1 MSGPGTATVA
11 GEGLPP
17 PHNRAAL
24 RRHFRTLRA
33 AALAVAEPGIL
44 AAARRELPELLTA
57 HHHLGLYWPLQGE
70 PDLRPLAP
78 AHPHLALP
86 AVDGDPPRLQ
96 YRPWR
101 PGMPLT
107 PDRYGI
113 PAPPAPRQDSS
124 TSDRPE
130 HELELANALEQQPEA
145 PPPPPASGQELSPHA
160 LALLLV
166 PALAFDPQSGI
177 RLGYGGGWYD
187 RLRADPAWRAV
198 PALVVLPAACLCDN
212 LPREP
217 WDVPF
222 QGWLDE
228 HGVHGCAGRSAG
240 NPESGR
246 PSPTCL

>member
-1 MSGPGTATVA
+1 MSGAGRTTPGEA
-11 GEGLPP
+11 EGPRSPLITQ
-17 PHNRAAL
+17 AL
-24 RRHFRTLRA
+24 RRHFRSLRA
-33 AALAVAEPGIL
+33 AALAAAEPRIL
-44 AAARRELPELLTA
+44 AAARRDLPELLPA
-57 HHHLGLYWPLQGE
+57 GQYLGLYWPLPGE

-86 AVDGDPPRLQ
+86 AVDGEPARLQ

-101 PGMPLT
+101 PGTPLT

-113 PAPPAPRQDSS
+113 PAPAAP
-124 TSDRPE
+124 
-130 HELELANALEQQPEA
+130 LANAPEHQLET
-145 PPPPPASGQELSPHA
+145 PPPPPAPPAPASGRELSPPA
-160 LALLLV
+160 LGLLLV
-166 PALAFDPQSGI
+166 PALAFDPHSGI

-198 PALVVLPAACLCDN
+198 PALVVLPAACLSAS

-228 HGVHGCAGRSAG
+228 HGVHHWD
-240 NPESGR
+240 GR
-246 PSPTCL
+246 PAGDPEKGPPAPTSL

>member
-1 MSGPGTATVA
+1 MSGPGMATVA

-24 RRHFRTLRA
+24 RRHFRTLRTT
-33 AALAVAEPGIL
+33 ALAAAEPGIL
-44 AAARRELPELLTA
+44 AAAQRELPELLPA

-78 AHPHLALP
+78 AHRHLALP

-101 PGMPLT
+101 PGMPLA

-113 PAPPAPRQDSS
+113 PAPAAP
-124 TSDRPE
+124 
-130 HELELANALEQQPEA
+130 LANGPEQQLEA
-145 PPPPPASGQELSPHA
+145 PPPPPALPAPASGWELSPHA
-160 LALLLV
+160 LGLLLV
-166 PALAFDPQSGI
+166 PALAFDPHSGI

-198 PALVVLPAACLCDN
+198 PALVVLPSACLSAN

-240 NPESGR
+240 QPETGQ
-246 PSPTCL
+246 PAPNCL

>member
-33 AALAVAEPGIL
+33 TALAAAEPGIL
-44 AAARRELPELLTA
+44 AAAQRELPELLPA

-78 AHPHLALP
+78 AHRHLALP

-101 PGMPLT
+101 PGMPLA

-113 PAPPAPRQDSS
+113 PAPA
-124 TSDRPE
+124 
-130 HELELANALEQQPEA
+130 A
-145 PPPPPASGQELSPHA
+145 PPASGWELSPHA
-160 LALLLV
+160 LGLLLV
-166 PALAFDPQSGI
+166 PALAFDPHSGI

-198 PALVVLPAACLCDN
+198 PALVVLPSACLSAN
-212 LPREP
+212 LPRES

-240 NPESGR
+240 KPETGQ
-246 PSPTCL
+246 PAPNCL

>member
-11 GEGLPP
+11 SEGLPP
-17 PHNRAAL
+17 PPDRAAL
-24 RRHFRTLRA
+24 RRHFRILRT
-33 AALAVAEPGIL
+33 AALAAAEPRIL
-44 AAARRELPELLTA
+44 MAARRDLPELLPA
-57 HHHLGLYWPLQGE
+57 HHHLGLFWPLQGE

-96 YRPWR
+96 YRLWR
-101 PGMPLT
+101 PGSPLV

-113 PAPPAPRQDSS
+113 PAPAAP
-124 TSDRPE
+124 
-130 HELELANALEQQPEA
+130 LENGPEQQPEA
-145 PPPPPASGQELSPHA
+145 PPPAPASGSYLSPHA
-160 LALLLV
+160 LGLLLV
-166 PALAFDPQSGI
+166 PALAFDPHSGI

-198 PALVVLPAACLCDN
+198 PALVVLPSACLSAN
-212 LPREP
+212 LPRES

-228 HGVHGCAGRSAG
+228 HGVHRCAGRPAG
-240 NPESGR
+240 EQESGQ
-246 PSPTCL
+246 PAPTSM

>member
-17 PHNRAAL
+17 PRNRAAL

-33 AALAVAEPGIL
+33 AALAAAEPGIL
-44 AAARRELPELLTA
+44 AAALRELPELLPA

-101 PGMPLT
+101 PGTPLA

-113 PAPPAPRQDSS
+113 PAPAAP
-124 TSDRPE
+124 
-130 HELELANALEQQPEA
+130 LENGPEQQPEA
-145 PPPPPASGQELSPHA
+145 PPPPPASGWNLSPPA
-160 LALLLV
+160 LGLLLV
-166 PALAFDPQSGI
+166 PALAFDPHSGI

-198 PALVVLPAACLCDN
+198 PALVVLPSACLSAN
-212 LPREP
+212 LPRES

-222 QGWLDE
+222 HGWLDE

-240 NPESGR
+240 KPENGQ
-246 PSPTCL
+246 PAPTCL

>member
-1 MSGPGTATVA
+1 MSGSGTATVA

-33 AALAVAEPGIL
+33 AALAAAEPGIL
-44 AAARRELPELLTA
+44 AAARRELPELLPA

-86 AVDGDPPRLQ
+86 AVDGDPPRLL

-101 PGMPLT
+101 PGTPLA

-113 PAPPAPRQDSS
+113 PAPAAP
-124 TSDRPE
+124 
-130 HELELANALEQQPEA
+130 LENGPEQQPEA
-145 PPPPPASGQELSPHA
+145 PPPPPAPALPAPASGWELSPPA
-160 LALLLV
+160 LGLLLV
-166 PALAFDPQSGI
+166 PALAFDPHSGI

-187 RLRADPAWRAV
+187 RLRADPAWRSV
-198 PALVVLPAACLCDN
+198 PALVVLPSACLSAN
-212 LPREP
+212 LAREP

-240 NPESGR
+240 KPENGQ
-246 PSPTCL
+246 PAPTCL

>member
-1 MSGPGTATVA
+1 MNSAARTTA
-11 GEGLPP
+11 GEAEGPP
-17 PHNRAAL
+17 PPQGKQAL
-24 RRHFRTLRA
+24 RRHFRILRA
-33 AALAVAEPGIL
+33 AALAAADPRIL
-44 AAARRELPELLTA
+44 AAAQRDLPQLLPA
-57 HHHLGLYWPLQGE
+57 AHHLGLYWPLPGE

-86 AVDGDPPRLQ
+86 AVDGEPARLQ

-101 PGMPLT
+101 PGAPLT

-113 PAPPAPRQDSS
+113 PAPAAP
-124 TSDRPE
+124 
-130 HELELANALEQQPEA
+130 LESAPEQQPEA
-145 PPPPPASGQELSPHA
+145 PPPPPASGRELSPHA
-160 LALLLV
+160 LGLLLV
-166 PALAFDPQSGI
+166 PALAFDPHSGI

-198 PALVVLPAACLCDN
+198 PALVVLPSACLSGN

-228 HGVHGCAGRSAG
+228 QGVHSCD
-240 NPESGR
+240 GR
-246 PSPTCL
+246 PAGDPEQGQPAPTSL

>member
-1 MSGPGTATVA
+1 MSDVGRTTPGEA
-11 GEGLPP
+11 EGPP
-17 PHNRAAL
+17 PPLIKQAL
-24 RRHFRTLRA
+24 RRHFRSLRA
-33 AALAVAEPGIL
+33 AALAAAEPRIL
-44 AAARRELPELLTA
+44 AAARRDLPELLPA
-57 HHHLGLYWPLQGE
+57 GQHLGLYWPLPGE

-86 AVDGDPPRLQ
+86 AVDGEPARLQ

-101 PGMPLT
+101 PGTPLT

-113 PAPPAPRQDSS
+113 PAPAAP
-124 TSDRPE
+124 
-130 HELELANALEQQPEA
+130 LANAPEHHPEA
-145 PPPPPASGQELSPHA
+145 PAPPPALPAPAAGRELSPHA
-160 LALLLV
+160 LGLLLV
-166 PALAFDPQSGI
+166 PALAFDPHSGI

-198 PALVVLPAACLCDN
+198 PALVVLPAACLSGN

-228 HGVHGCAGRSAG
+228 HGVHSWD
-240 NPESGR
+240 GR
-246 PSPTCL
+246 PAGDPVKGQPAPTFL